1 MVVTLNVILMVLA
14 IICFLLAALGIST
27 PRGNLMAAGLF
38 FWALAVAIA
47 LAR

>member
-14 IICFLLAALGIST
+14 IVCFLLAALGIST
-27 PRGNLMAAGLF
+27 PRGNLLAAGLF
-38 FWALAVAIA
+38 FWAVAVTVS